1 MNTIIFYM
9 YFMHVVSLTISVTQW
24 VQTNDFID
32 EETEL
37 KESNITVRQRQGQ
50 ALNLTH
56 CDSKASLCSPA
67 LNVER
72 C

>member
-24 VQTNDFID
+24 VQTDDFID

-37 KESNITVRQRQGQ
+37 KESNITQLDNGRVR
-50 ALNLTH
+50 LWT
-56 CDSKASLCSPA
+56 
-67 LNVER
+67 
-72 C
+72 